1 MKLDVY
7 SKALGRIVFSILDRD
22 IEIGGKN
29 VANSAM
35 LYGID
40 PADLEVSV
48 AADPAVSDH
57 LERFGEEWYVDS
69 DEVKAVAPRKMSA

>member
-7 SKALGRIVFSILDRD
+7 SKALGRIVFSIL
-22 IEIGGKN
+22 
-29 VANSAM
+29 
-35 LYGID
+35 
-40 PADLEVSV
+40 DLEVSV